1 MGGGGPGD
9 GQTMAKTET
18 ASLDKYVL
26 RWMTDMGDR
35 LGAERVGDALS
46 GAILGVARTKAV
58 VDRNVA
64 SLLSLARIPSHAEY
78 QRMMTRV
85 DVLQNRV
92 IDLNRRLDAITDN
105 LAAANGRRGR
115 KKAGSGKTTAVS
127 TRPRRG
133 SAARKR
139 RN

>member
-1 MGGGGPGD
+1 
-9 GQTMAKTET
+9 MAKTET

-64 SLLSLARIPSHAEY
+64 SLLSLARIPSRAEY

-92 IDLNRRLDAITDN
+92 IDLNRRLDAITDD
-105 LAAANGRRGR
+105 LAGANGRSGR
-115 KKAGSGKTTAVS
+115 KKAGSGKTAATS

-139 RN
+139 RT

>member
-1 MGGGGPGD
+1 
-9 GQTMAKTET
+9 MAKTET
-18 ASLDKYVL
+18 ARLDKYVL

-58 VDRNVA
+58 VDKNVA
-64 SLLSLARIPSHAEY
+64 SLLSLANIPSRSEY

-92 IDLNRRLDAITDN
+92 IDLNRRLDAITHD
-105 LAAANGRRGR
+105 LTTTNGRRGR
-115 KKAGSGKTTAVS
+115 KKAAAGKAAAPS
-127 TRPRRG
+127 TRPRRS

-139 RN
+139 RT

>member
-1 MGGGGPGD
+1 
-9 GQTMAKTET
+9 MAKTET
-18 ASLDKYVL
+18 ARLDQYVL
-26 RWMTDMGDR
+26 RWMADMGDR

-64 SLLSLARIPSHAEY
+64 SLFSLANIPSRAEY

-92 IDLNRRLDAITDN
+92 IDLNRRLDVITQD
-105 LAAANGRRGR
+105 LTSTNGGRSR
-115 KKAGSGKTTAVS
+115 KKPAPSKPAAVS
-127 TRPRRG
+127 TRSRRRG
-133 SAARKR
+133 AGRKR
-139 RN
+139 RT

>member
-1 MGGGGPGD
+1 
-9 GQTMAKTET
+9 MAKTET
-18 ASLDKYVL
+18 ARLDQYVL

-58 VDRNVA
+58 VDRNVS
-64 SLLSLARIPSHAEY
+64 SLLSLANIPSRAEY

-85 DVLQNRV
+85 EVLQNRV
-92 IDLNRRLDAITDN
+92 IDLNRRLDAITHD
-105 LAAANGRRGR
+105 LAATNGKIGR
-115 KKAGSGKTTAVS
+115 KKKAAGKATAPS

-133 SAARKR
+133 TAARKR
-139 RN
+139 RT

>member
-1 MGGGGPGD
+1 
-9 GQTMAKTET
+9 MAKTET

-64 SLLSLARIPSHAEY
+64 SLLSLARIPSRDEY

-92 IDLNRRLDAITDN
+92 IDLNRRLDAITDD
-105 LAAANGRRGR
+105 LAGANGRSGR
-115 KKAGSGKTTAVS
+115 KKARSGKTAATS

-139 RN
+139 RT

>member
-1 MGGGGPGD
+1 
-9 GQTMAKTET
+9 MAKTET
-18 ASLDKYVL
+18 ARLDQYVL

-64 SLLSLARIPSHAEY
+64 SLFSLANIPSRAEY

-92 IDLNRRLDAITDN
+92 VDLNRRLDAITHDFASTN
-105 LAAANGRRGR
+105 GGRSRKKPAQSKPSAASTRSRRGA
-115 KKAGSGKTTAVS
+115 AG
-127 TRPRRG
+127 
-133 SAARKR
+133 RKR
-139 RN
+139 RT